1 MRHLDDAELADIA
14 LNGLASLEAA
24 PREHLVSC
32 PDCSAEAEAFSSIGS
47 VARSEDSLERP
58 PQSVWERIAFELDG
72 ELGASDSRPSLE
84 PGAGTAAAGRAGA
97 GSVVSGAERDDEP
110 VRAHAKHPPRNSART
125 HPASRHETGSGRG
138 RKRTKAWIAGAA
150 AVSFVLGGV
159 VAVGIVQFSG
169 RDQADVVEQAALEPL
184 PGWDSRGTARVEDT
198 AGKLQLV
205 VDLPDNQVSGFREVW
220 LLDLAGKTPGLLSVG
235 TLNGDQGV
243 FDLPP
248 GVDLAKY
255 NIVDVSN
262 EPFDGDPSHSTDSIV
277 RGELGS
283 VG

>member
-1 MRHLDDAELADIA
+1 M
-14 LNGLASLEAA
+14 
-24 PREHLVSC
+24 P
-32 PDCSAEAEAFSSIGS
+32 
-47 VARSEDSLERP
+47 
-58 PQSVWERIAFELDG
+58 
-72 ELGASDSRPSLE
+72 
-84 PGAGTAAAGRAGA
+84 AAGFG
-97 GSVVSGAERDDEP
+97 VDHL
-110 VRAHAKHPPRNSART
+110 RAHGKNSPRTSRST
-125 HPASRHETGSGRG
+125 HPASHRERGSGRG

-150 AVSFVLGGV
+150 AISFVLGGV

-169 RDQADVVEQAALEPL
+169 RDKTDVVEQAALEPL
-184 PGWDSRGTARVEDT
+184 PGWNARGTARVEDS

-235 TLNGDQGV
+235 ALNGDQGV

-248 GVDLAKY
+248 GVDLAQY

-277 RGELGS
+277 RGELGA